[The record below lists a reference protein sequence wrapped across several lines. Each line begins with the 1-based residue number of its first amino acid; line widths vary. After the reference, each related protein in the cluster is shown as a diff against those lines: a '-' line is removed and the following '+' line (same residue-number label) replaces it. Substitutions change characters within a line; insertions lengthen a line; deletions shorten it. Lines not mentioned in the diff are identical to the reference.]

1 MKRFL
6 RHFRGEVATGALL
19 FLAAILAMVAANS
32 PASRLYESLLGT
44 PVEVRIGAFAIAK
57 PLLLWI
63 NDGLM
68 AVFFLLVGL
77 ELKRE
82 LVAGKLSKLEHAVLP
97 LLAAVGGIA
106 GPALVYTI
114 VNRDDP
120 VAMKGWAIPA
130 ATDIAFSLGVLA
142 VLGKRVP
149 VALKVFLVSLATI
162 DDVGAIVIIAGFYT
176 SDLGTTALALTI
188 PVLLALFVLNRAGVS
203 KKAPYLLLGVILW
216 ALVLKSGVHA
226 TLAGVVL
233 AFFVPLNSKREG
245 GCSPLRELEHD
256 LHGAVAY
263 GILPAF
269 AFANAGVSLAGLAP
283 SDALRGV
290 PFGIAAGLLV
300 GKPLGILGVSFL
312 AIRGRVARLPEG
324 VTWPM
329 LIGVSFLCG
338 IGFTMS
344 LFIGSL
350 AFEQGGSDL
359 IDDRIGILLGSI
371 LSGIAGYVTLR
382 IATRNVPVV
391 PREYE
396 AEDETTPT
404 PVGA

>member
-1 MKRFL
+1 MRRFL
-6 RHFRGEVATGALL
+6 RHFRGETATGALL
-19 FLAAILAMVAANS
+19 FLAAILAMIAANS

-68 AVFFLLVGL
+68 AVFVLLVGL

-82 LVAGKLSKLEHAVLP
+82 LIGGKLSKFEHALLP

-106 GPALVYTI
+106 GPALIYTLI
-114 VNRDDP
+114 NHDDP
-120 VAMKGWAIPA
+120 IAMKGWAIPA

-142 VLGKRVP
+142 VLSHRVP

-162 DDVGAIVIIAGFYT
+162 DDVGAIVIIAAFYT
-176 SDLGTTALALTI
+176 SDLGTTALALTV
-188 PVLLALFVLNRAGVS
+188 PVLVALFVLNRCGVA
-203 KKAPYLLLGVILW
+203 KKAPYLVLGVILW

-233 AFFVPLNSKREG
+233 AFFVPLSSKRDG
-245 GCSPLRELEHD
+245 GCSPGRELEHD
-256 LHGAVAY
+256 LHHTVAF
-263 GILPAF
+263 GILPVF
-269 AFANAGVSLAGLAP
+269 AFANAGVSMAGLAP

-290 PFGIAAGLLV
+290 PFGIAAGLLL
-300 GKPLGILGVSFL
+300 GKPLGIFSISYFAVRWR
-312 AIRGRVARLPEG
+312 IARLPDG
-324 VTWPM
+324 VTLPM
-329 LIGVSFLCG
+329 LFGVSLLCG

-371 LSGIAGYVTLR
+371 LSGIAGYATLR
-382 IATRNVPVV
+382 FVTRRAPD
-391 PREYE
+391 PE
-396 AEDETTPT
+396 AAGTDDRPATTP
-404 PVGA
+404 ASA